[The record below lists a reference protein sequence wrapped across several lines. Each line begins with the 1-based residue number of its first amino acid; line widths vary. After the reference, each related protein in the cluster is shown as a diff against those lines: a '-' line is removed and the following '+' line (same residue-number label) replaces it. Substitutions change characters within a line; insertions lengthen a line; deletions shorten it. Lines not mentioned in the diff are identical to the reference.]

1 MADDYNGLPLP
12 ENQNPEPNNDDQ
24 NDNIPDWM
32 KEAGWENSSGTF
44 DESKPV
50 FDDLDDDEDEIVPAD
65 IPAWLE
71 DAAPEGFSSDPNAT
85 PAFEGL
91 DVDEPFITTGD
102 LVPPPSM
109 QPPADESEPDQKE
122 EPAKAT
128 GAPDFDIPSW
138 LENLELDEDSQETAV
153 AWLENMP
160 ENLRASDEELQ
171 AAKEIPTEEPEFIEE
186 PVDELAWVDEIT
198 LEPEQTT
205 PSADDDQA
213 ALSEDLIA
221 SELIPETS
229 GPDQIFEQD
238 EIESMESELP
248 SWLRELGDDQPDTS
262 TREEVESDLPLEEI
276 ELPAVSQ
283 EEDVP
288 DWLRA
293 TEETV
298 ISEDVESPSI
308 QPAAPPSAGEP
319 EIPDWLGGFEED
331 AADTADQDESLAW
344 LDTLSAEET
353 AAGSSETVRAED
365 VVEETQVEEPS
376 SPEIIPD
383 ASLQAEPT
391 ASSEDIPLTEEVSP
405 NDETLN
411 AQVPDWLSKLGT
423 GELKEQESV
432 SSESLDSVEEIA
444 PSEPEDDFDTS
455 ASWLDQISEE
465 PPETT
470 RDEIASQE
478 SEVLDW
484 LDDMREMQDEFPEE
498 ELTDLQDSL
507 TDVPSEETPPVELES
522 AKYFTQ
528 EELTEEES
536 FENLPDWLSELREDE
551 DGDPSQ
557 SLEEAIRLTDH
568 DLNDAEVDFLSK
580 VEEKQEDDAD
590 WLSKLDQAEIQP
602 DQKPPSPAIE
612 LEPLESDEVAKEQIA
627 QEPIVSGGML
637 ERLKDT
643 AEFNGREDVPQW
655 LEDIKKEEDPQETAV
670 LWLQQFV
677 NQGDDV
683 DIKNEIKRYTDEL
696 DPGDSIP
703 KWMEDLKNE
712 EDPQTTAMLW
722 LEKLSGNRQALVV
735 PEPPLSEEED
745 SGWLADLEREA
756 AESTSDQETEGIKDF
771 NDPDEGW
778 LSDLEIDEKLKSDD
792 EDLPKWSKPEGE
804 PEGTVAAGEPPWMIA
819 TSPLE
824 GDFYTDELAGGE
836 EKEVEIPEW
845 LAGYAEGERPEE
857 SQEGESTEDEEYT
870 WLSATD
876 TPPTPGTPLD
886 LNKAAISQL
895 EGILGISHQIA
906 KGIVTYREK
915 HGLYRD
921 FSDLKNVPE
930 IIDEQTIDILKPE
943 VFISDLP
950 QEEEPPAVV
959 PVSKPEPAP
968 LKRKPPKR
976 TTPAANFE
984 EILITARARLSA
996 RLIQEATE
1004 QYGFLIKKKKFLDEI
1019 IEDLQKASLDNPLEI
1034 SIQQSLGDAFMQKD
1048 MLDEA
1053 LEAFSKAEDLL
1064 S

>member
-1 MADDYNGLPLP
+1 MADDYNRTPLP
-12 ENQNPEPNNDDQ
+12 ENQNPEPGNGDQNND
-24 NDNIPDWM
+24 IPDWM

-50 FDDLDDDEDEIVPAD
+50 FDDLDGDEDEIVPAD

-109 QPPADESEPDQKE
+109 RPPAEEVEPDQKE
-122 EPAKAT
+122 EPAKVT
-128 GAPDFDIPSW
+128 EPSEFDIPSW

-160 ENLRASDEELQ
+160 ESLRASEEELE
-171 AAKEIPTEEPEFIEE
+171 AAKVLPTEEPELIEE

-198 LEPEQTT
+198 LDPERTS
-205 PSADDDQA
+205 PVAEDDLA

-221 SELIPETS
+221 SELIPEAS
-229 GPDQIFEQD
+229 EPDQIFEQD
-238 EIESMESELP
+238 EIKSMESELP
-248 SWLRELGDDQPDTS
+248 SWLRELGDDQPETS
-262 TREEVESDLPLEEI
+262 TRGEAESDLSVEELVLSSDRQKDDI
-276 ELPAVSQ
+276 
-283 EEDVP
+283 P
-288 DWLRA
+288 DWLRI
-293 TEETV
+293 TEET
-298 ISEDVESPSI
+298 
-308 QPAAPPSAGEP
+308 
-319 EIPDWLGGFEED
+319 EIPDEIEIQSAAVPGGQKSDFPDWLDKYEED
-331 AADTADQDESLAW
+331 ASENADQDESLAW
-344 LDTLSAEET
+344 LDTLSGEKIASE
-353 AAGSSETVRAED
+353 ASETGPSED
-365 VVEETQVEEPS
+365 LVEERQVEEPS
-376 SPEIIPD
+376 FSGIIPD
-383 ASLQAEPT
+383 EPFQGEPADLIEESPQT
-391 ASSEDIPLTEEVSP
+391 GEVSP
-405 NDETLN
+405 DDETLN
-411 AQVPDWLSKLGT
+411 AQVPEWLSKLGT
-423 GELKEQESV
+423 GELKERESD
-432 SSESLDSVEEIA
+432 SPDLLGSVEEFA
-444 PSEPEDDFDTS
+444 ASAPEDDFETS

-465 PPETT
+465 PPETS

-484 LDDMREMQDEFPEE
+484 LDDMEGAQDESSDE
-498 ELTDLQDSL
+498 ELSDLRDSL
-507 TDVPSEETPPVELES
+507 TDVTYEETPPIELES
-522 AKYFTQ
+522 AKYFTE
-528 EELTEEES
+528 EELAEEEKS
-536 FENLPDWLSELREDE
+536 DDLPDWLSELREDE
-551 DGDPSQ
+551 DDDQSL
-557 SLEEAIRLTDH
+557 SLEEAIRQTDH
-568 DLNDAEVDFLSK
+568 DLNEAEIDFLSK

-590 WLSKLDQAEIQP
+590 WLSKLDQVESQP
-602 DQKPPSPAIE
+602 DQKPAFPAIE
-612 LEPLESDEVAKEQIA
+612 LEALEAEDLIEEDVPHKPVA
-627 QEPIVSGGML
+627 SRGML

-643 AEFNGREDVPQW
+643 AEFADKEDIPQW
-655 LEDIKKEEDPQETAV
+655 LEDIKREEDPQETAV

-722 LEKLSGNRQALVV
+722 LEKLSGSRQAQAA
-735 PEPPLSEEED
+735 PKPPPSKEED

-756 AESTSDQETEGIKDF
+756 SISSSARESEGLKDF
-771 NDPDEGW
+771 NGTDEGW
-778 LSDLEIDEKLKSDD
+778 LADLEIDEKIKTDN
-792 EDLPKWSKPEGE
+792 EDLLEWSKSEGE
-804 PEGTVAAGEPPWMIA
+804 PESAVPAGDPPWMKA

-857 SQEGESTEDEEYT
+857 DQGDETADDEEYT

-876 TPPTPGTPLD
+876 TPAPSKSPLD

-915 HGLYRD
+915 HGPYHD

-943 VFISDLP
+943 VFISELP
-950 QEEEPPAVV
+950 REDKPPAVV
-959 PVSKPEPAP
+959 PVSRPEPEP
-968 LKRKPPKR
+968 LKLKPAKKIAPS
-976 TTPAANFE
+976 ANFE
-984 EILITARARLSA
+984 EILVTARARLND
-996 RLIQEATE
+996 RLIKEATQ
-1004 QYGFLIKKKKFLDEI
+1004 QYGLLIKKKKYLNEI

-1034 SIQQSLGDAFMQKD
+1034 SIQQALGDAFMQKD

-1053 LEAFSKAEDLL
+1053 LEAYSKAEDLL